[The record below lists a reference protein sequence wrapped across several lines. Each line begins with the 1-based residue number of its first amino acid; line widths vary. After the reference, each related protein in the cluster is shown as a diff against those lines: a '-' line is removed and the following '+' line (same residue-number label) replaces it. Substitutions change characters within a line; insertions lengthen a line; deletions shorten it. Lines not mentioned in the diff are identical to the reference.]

1 MKTPAWGNSSAGPEP
16 AKDAAAPR
24 TWRGVGE
31 WGEDWGELNV
41 GKQPPAV
48 FVLDLE
54 GFRVQRVHSRAN
66 TQGYSALV
74 KDHERSAGTT
84 TFRAQA
90 RRFQVCHSVFTG
102 VRCP

>member
-1 MKTPAWGNSSAGPEP
+1 MVCPKVIVLQAPHEVKTPAWGNSAAGPEP

-54 GFRVQRVHSRAN
+54 GFRVQRV
-66 TQGYSALV
+66 QGLPAGT
-74 KDHERSAGTT
+74 SAGQPVW
-84 TFRAQA
+84 APSGE
-90 RRFQVCHSVFTG
+90 CHKPCASS
-102 VRCP
+102 PYP